1 MQFFKSYF
9 IFFKPQKRQKIL
21 NVSKLC
27 KSKKSAMVYF
37 FLLKDLSS
45 IPYFVTFFFTQCRKG
60 IRKVHN
66 IFIFQPQKRQK
77 ILYILS
83 FTKVKKSNGL
93 LFILLMNLFSI
104 LSFVAFAVY
113 SFSHC
118 EKIFKLSILEFLYFL
133 KFV

>member
-21 NVSKLC
+21 NILSFTKV
-27 KSKKSAMVYF
+27 KKSNGLLF
-37 FLLKDLSS
+37 ILLKDLSS

-118 EKIFKLSILEFLYFL
+118 EKIFKFSILEFLYFL
-133 KFV
+133 KSV

>member
-37 FLLKDLSS
+37 FSFER
-45 IPYFVTFFFTQCRKG
+45 FVFNTLFCHFFFTQCRKG

-118 EKIFKLSILEFLYFL
+118 EKIFKFSILGFLYFL
-133 KFV
+133 KSV

>member
-1 MQFFKSYF
+1 MCLSYA
-9 IFFKPQKRQKIL
+9 K
-21 NVSKLC
+21 V
-27 KSKKSAMVYF
+27 KKAQWFTF

-93 LFILLMNLFSI
+93 LFILLKDLSSI
-104 LSFVAFAVY
+104 PCFVAFL
-113 SFSHC
+113 FSRNVA
-118 EKIFKLSILEFLYFL
+118 KVFAKRTMFLFFNHKRDKSY
-133 KFV
+133 